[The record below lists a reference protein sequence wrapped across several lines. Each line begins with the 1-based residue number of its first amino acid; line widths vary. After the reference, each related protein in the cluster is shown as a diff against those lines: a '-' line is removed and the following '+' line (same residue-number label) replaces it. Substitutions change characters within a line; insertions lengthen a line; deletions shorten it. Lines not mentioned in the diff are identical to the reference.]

1 MQTRCEGL
9 LTGAVGYASL
19 PDGGRLLLPGLLPGE
34 TAEFPS
40 VIPRGRR
47 FEAVDIHRTSSSPLR
62 TEPACPYRGL
72 CGGCDFDYVSV
83 ADSAGLKSGIVASNV
98 SAALSRDI
106 SSVVRE
112 PVWDSAEGYR
122 IRCRIHVSLRDRR
135 IGFLSRRSNR
145 LVELERCPL
154 LSERLNGVLSQPR
167 RLFTGAQSQLFS
179 RRPNPKTGFVELNL
193 LESDDG
199 VLVED
204 QEGVRTVGGC
214 AYHVSANVFFQSNA
228 RLMARLLEIVRDSA
242 SGERIMDLYS
252 GVGTF
257 SRLFEGSGRTVWAVE
272 RDRHCLS
279 LARKNAPGARYFT
292 DDVSRW
298 AVKVRQPVDTV
309 IVDPPR
315 TGLGDAAGTIASWR
329 AARVIYVSCNSA
341 SLASDLRRFQDAYE
355 LTMLQVLDFY
365 PGSGHEE
372 SVAVLDLK

>member
-1 MQTRCEGL
+1 MQTKCEGL

-154 LSERLNGVLSQPR
+154 LGRDNVIINPHSGYFSDTSERLVSEISMRNG
-167 RLFTGAQSQLFS
+167 
-179 RRPNPKTGFVELNL
+179 L
-193 LESDDG
+193 LCYAGRQKEAA
-199 VLVED
+199 V
-204 QEGVRTVGGC
+204 VRNG
-214 AYHVSANVFFQSNA
+214 
-228 RLMARLLEIVRDSA
+228 I
-242 SGERIMDLYS
+242 
-252 GVGTF
+252 
-257 SRLFEGSGRTVWAVE
+257 
-272 RDRHCLS
+272 
-279 LARKNAPGARYFT
+279 
-292 DDVSRW
+292 
-298 AVKVRQPVDTV
+298 
-309 IVDPPR
+309 
-315 TGLGDAAGTIASWR
+315 GL
-329 AARVIYVSCNSA
+329 
-341 SLASDLRRFQDAYE
+341 
-355 LTMLQVLDFY
+355 
-365 PGSGHEE
+365 
-372 SVAVLDLK
+372 